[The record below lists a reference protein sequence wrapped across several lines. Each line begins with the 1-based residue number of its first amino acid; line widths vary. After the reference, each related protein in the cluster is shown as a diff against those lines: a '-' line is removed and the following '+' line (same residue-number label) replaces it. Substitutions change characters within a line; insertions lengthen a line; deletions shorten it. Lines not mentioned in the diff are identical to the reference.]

1 MKKKHLAIFH
11 MFWSIGIVVLV
22 CLSLEEFKF
31 LPVLA
36 VVSMALAINY
46 AIYANYKN
54 DLSENRSGMKKT
66 KQLERNKKLKIIF
79 SVIALLLF
87 SIQLLI
93 SYGLVSFKYES
104 YFGAIVLFIL
114 VVLMSIIIFKQKKS
128 ESLE

>member
-1 MKKKHLAIFH
+1 
-11 MFWSIGIVVLV
+11 
-22 CLSLEEFKF
+22 
-31 LPVLA
+31 
-36 VVSMALAINY
+36 MALAINY

-54 DLSENRSGMKKT
+54 DLSESRSGMKKT

-79 SVIALLLF
+79 SVIALVLF